1 MRAGTRIFAEDS
13 DVVLGE
19 VTSGG
24 FAPSLERPIS
34 MGYVSTD
41 HSETG
46 TVLEAEVRGKRMA
59 LTVADMPFRPS
70 TYKR

>member
-1 MRAGTRIFAEDS
+1 MRAGTEIFAGDQK
-13 DVVLGE
+13 VGE
-19 VTSGG
+19 ITSGG

-34 MGYVSTD
+34 MGYVSIEHAT
-41 HSETG
+41 TG
-46 TVLEAEVRGKRMA
+46 TALEAEVRGKCMA